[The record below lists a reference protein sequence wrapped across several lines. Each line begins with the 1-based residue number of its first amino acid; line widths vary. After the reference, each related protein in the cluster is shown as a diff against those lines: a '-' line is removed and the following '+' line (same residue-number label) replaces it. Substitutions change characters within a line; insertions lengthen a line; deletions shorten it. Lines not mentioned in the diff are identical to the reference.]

1 MVSVDGMVVKD
12 NAGSG
17 TLVAATAN
25 DIAIGTY
32 VIDLPYSATLTKNAA
47 IRVEFVQSNGSTAAT
62 PTGGVVVGVVEYKFA

>member
-1 MVSVDGMVVKD
+1 MVVKD

-17 TLVAATAN
+17 NTLVAATAN